1 MQDTNLVEQLV
12 LQALN
17 KNIRLA
23 MLEVPDSEN
32 TLAYYI
38 VVLYVE
44 ALNFIVPTPGANC
57 IELLQL

>member
-1 MQDTNLVEQLV
+1 MHDTNLVEQLV

-23 MLEVPDSEN
+23 RVEVPDNES

-38 VVLYVE
+38 VVLDVD
-44 ALNFIVPTPGANC
+44 LI
-57 IELLQL
+57 L